1 MICVKNHGNPSYDWF
16 LSLGLST
23 WLSPGFNNHV
33 FSRRLYHSSLTQ
45 FDSVELKFVASEMLR
60 RQNETKEVGA
70 LTSPQN
76 SQDWYESTCAVGRAV
91 WNEVMEIRDNRTSG
105 IWVRVHGSV
114 AITTFKCRWDSFLQL
129 CHLCSQPFAHNVND
143 LTSKAFEDEIKKEKP
158 HQWINENRFINKNIF
173 KFELIIIIIM
183 I

>member
-1 MICVKNHGNPSYDWF
+1 MFGDDLCEKSWKSILRLVSITWIVHLVIS
-16 LSLGLST
+16 

-60 RQNETKEVGA
+60 RQDETKEVGA

-91 WNEVMEIRDNRTSG
+91 WNEVMEITDNRTLV
-105 IWVRVHGSV
+105 WVRVHGSV
-114 AITTFKCRWDSFLQL
+114 AITTFKYRWDSFLQL

-143 LTSKAFEDEIKKEKP
+143 QPPRPSKTKSKKK
-158 HQWINENRFINKNIF
+158 NRTNG
-173 KFELIIIIIM
+173 
-183 I
+183 

>member
-1 MICVKNHGNPSYDWF
+1 MQTAHIGKYLHLRYLKCLVMICVKNHGNPSHDWF

-76 SQDWYESTCAVGRAV
+76 SQDWYESTCAVRRAV
-91 WNEVMEIRDNRTSG
+91 WNEVMEITDNRTSG
-105 IWVRVHGSV
+105 VWIRVHGSV

-143 LTSKAFEDEIKKEKP
+143 LEPPRPSKTKSKKK
-158 HQWINENRFINKNIF
+158 NRTNG
-173 KFELIIIIIM
+173 
-183 I
+183 

>member
-1 MICVKNHGNPSYDWF
+1 MKNHGNPSYDWF

-91 WNEVMEIRDNRTSG
+91 WNEVMEITDNRTSG
-105 IWVRVHGSV
+105 VWVRVHGCDNDFQMQMRFVFATLSSTV
-114 AITTFKCRWDSFLQL
+114 
-129 CHLCSQPFAHNVND
+129 CSQPFAHNVND
-143 LTSKAFEDEIKKEKP
+143 LEPPRPSKTKSKKK
-158 HQWINENRFINKNIF
+158 NRTNG
-173 KFELIIIIIM
+173 
-183 I
+183 